1 MKTPRDYQNQSL
13 TTSERDPSFL
23 DASDLGTGKTLVAV
37 ERLRR
42 IKTKGSVPR
51 ILVVAPV
58 NTHRQWREAFAEQY
72 PALGDSPYLRIIGT
86 HRSDPESWKML
97 TTRKPGVYIVGWEAM
112 RGQAP
117 YEIAIIT
124 QEASERR
131 EKAQREA
138 REAKK
143 TLQRKS
149 SSEEDKRLAQEALTR
164 AEQDKV
170 IHPFEQSTTT
180 AHVPEGWSPKEPGG
194 ASRGYGALYKNRTG
208 LTQKAV
214 KEAMKCGDVAPWT
227 RTGTWDLVIAD
238 EVHRIARRDSIN
250 ALVLKLINAEHRHGA
265 SATPAGN
272 KPQGLWSP
280 LNWLWKSK
288 YRSFWDWAN
297 AFLLVE
303 NKIIGSGGQ
312 SVQQIVGERDPGL
325 TWLDIPSK
333 IRHKVVDVR
342 GELPDVIERTVV
354 VPMSSAQ
361 QKIYDQFADSSVA
374 WLDDHTAGD
383 GAASQTLVVAP
394 LPLSQR
400 IRLRQAALGT
410 LIVAENDPVEIGF
423 DPDSTQVKIDTIK
436 EIISDL
442 PPDEPVL
449 IWTHSRK
456 WATMCRDSLRKA
468 KLGKVNAWTGA
479 TPAKTRQ
486 IYKET
491 FGVDFRI
498 MVAQI
503 QSLAEGVDGLQLR
516 CATEI
521 WASVLDGDEETGNSQ
536 ARGRLHRDGQTRP
549 VQRWYLHSEN
559 SIDTDLAASL
569 AERRSQMRAMYRDKE
584 KDDYAPHNGSE

>member
-1 MKTPRDYQNQSL
+1 MKSLRDYQKQSL
-13 TTSERDPSFL
+13 DASERDTSFL

-37 ERLRR
+37 ERLRHLR
-42 IKTKGSVPR
+42 PKGYAHRV
-51 ILVVAPV
+51 LVVAPI
-58 NTHRQWREAFAEQY
+58 NTHQQWISAFSEQY
-72 PALGDSPYLRIIGT
+72 PSLQGSPYLRVIGT
-86 HRSDPESWKML
+86 PRSDSESWELLKSK
-97 TTRKPGVYIVGWEAM
+97 TPGVYIVSWEAM
-112 RGQAP
+112 RGQVP
-117 YEIAIIT
+117 YEIAILT

-131 EKAQREA
+131 EEA
-138 REAKK
+138 HKESREAKK
-143 TLQRKS
+143 ILRQKRSGDEEKS
-149 SSEEDKRLAQEALTR
+149 LAQAALDR
-164 AEQDKV
+164 AEQNKV
-170 IHPFEQSTTT
+170 IHPNEQSTTT
-180 AHVPEGWSPKEPGG
+180 SHVPEGWCPKEPGG

-214 KEAMKCGDVAPWT
+214 KEAMKCGDVPPWA

-250 ALVLKLINAEHRHGA
+250 AFVLKLINAEHRHGA

-272 KPQGLWSP
+272 KPQGLWSV
-280 LNWLWKSK
+280 LNWLWKK
-288 YRSFWDWAN
+288 EYRSFWQWAN
-297 AFLLVE
+297 TFMLIE

-312 SVQQIVGERDPGL
+312 SVQQIVGEREPGV

-354 VPMSSAQ
+354 VPMSPTQ
-361 QKIYDQFADSSVA
+361 RKIYDQFADQCVA
-374 WLDDHTAGD
+374 WLDYHAPGED
-383 GAASQTLVVAP
+383 SVQQKLIVAP
-394 LPLSQR
+394 LGFPQR
-400 IRLRQAALGT
+400 IRLRQAALGKLVVT
-410 LIVAENDPVEIGF
+410 EDNPVKIGF
-423 DPDSTQVKIDTIK
+423 DAEAPQVKIDMIK

-442 PPDEPVL
+442 PPEEPVL
-449 IWTHSRK
+449 VWTHSRK
-456 WATMCRDSLRKA
+456 WALLCRDALRKA
-468 KLGKVNAWTGA
+468 KIGKVNAWTGA

-486 IYKET
+486 TYKET

-521 WASVLDGDEETGNSQ
+521 WASVLDGDEETGNAQ

-559 SIDTDLAASL
+559 SIDTDLAESL
-569 AERRSQMRAMYRDKE
+569 AERRAQMRAMYRDK
-584 KDDYAPHNGSE
+584 NSLR